1 MKKQFIVIGLGRFGS
16 SICKELFK
24 LGHDVMAIDSSPERV
39 DLMRNFSS
47 HAAVANATDE
57 ASLRELGVRNF
68 EHAVV
73 AIGENMQTSVLC
85 TLMLKEIG
93 VPLVWVKA
101 KDLQHQMILEK
112 VGADRVIQPEKEM
125 GIRIAHHM
133 DSEKVVDYIDL
144 SEDYSIVEL
153 VASEKL
159 MDQSLLELDI
169 RARYQCTI
177 LAIKRGDEVNVAP
190 MPDDLIKLNDILVVM
205 GHRED
210 LKRFE
215 EKGI

>member
-1 MKKQFIVIGLGRFGS
+1 MKKQFVVIGLGRFGS
-16 SICKELFK
+16 SICKELYK

-39 DLMRNFSS
+39 DQIRNFAS

-57 ASLRELGVRNF
+57 MSLRELGVRNF

-73 AIGENMQTSVLC
+73 AIGENLQTSVLC

-93 VPLVWVKA
+93 LPIVWVKA

-112 VGADRVIQPEKEM
+112 VGADRVIQPEREM

-133 DSEKVVDYIDL
+133 DSEKIIDYIDL
-144 SEDYSIVEL
+144 SEDYSIIEL
-153 VASEKL
+153 VASDKL
-159 MDQSLLELDI
+159 DDQTLLELDI
-169 RARYQCTI
+169 RAKYQCTV
-177 LAIKRGDEVNVAP
+177 LAIKRGETVNVAP
-190 MPDDLIKLNDILVVM
+190 MPDDRIELKDILVVM
-205 GHRED
+205 GHRND

-215 EKGI
+215 DKGI

>member
-1 MKKQFIVIGLGRFGS
+1 LKKQFVVIGLGRFGS
-16 SICKELFK
+16 SICKELYQ

-39 DLMRNFSS
+39 DPIRDFAS

-57 ASLRELGVRNF
+57 MSLRELGVRNF

-73 AIGENMQTSVLC
+73 AIGENLQTSVLC

-93 VPLVWVKA
+93 IPIVWVKA

-112 VGADRVIQPEKEM
+112 VGADRVIQPEREM

-133 DSEKVVDYIDL
+133 DSEKIIDYIDL
-144 SEDYSIVEL
+144 SEDYSIIEL
-153 VASEKL
+153 VASQKL
-159 MDQSLLELDI
+159 HDQSLLELDV
-169 RARYQCTI
+169 RAKYKCTV
-177 LAIKRGDEVNVAP
+177 LAIKRGETVNVAP
-190 MPDDLIKLNDILVVM
+190 MPDDLVKLKDILVVM
-205 GHRED
+205 GHRND